1 MEDENKNWIKIFG
14 GKVVID
20 ITNVKD
26 WIVYLKTE
34 RKEETLFCIL
44 KSTGLCYKYKSVI
57 RRKDSLAGLATY
69 SVILPSGEEIVFGK
83 GENGYEELEK
93 FGYVFL

>member
-1 MEDENKNWIKIFG
+1 MEENENKNWIKVFD

-20 ITNVKD
+20 ISNVKD

-34 RKEETLFCIL
+34 GKEETLFCIL
-44 KSTGLCYKYKSVI
+44 KSTGLCYKYRYVMK
-57 RRKDSLAGLATY
+57 RGENLATY

>member
-20 ITNVKD
+20 ISNVKD

-34 RKEETLFCIL
+34 GKGETLFCIL
-44 KSTGLCYKYKSVI
+44 KNTGLCYKYKSVI
-57 RRKDSLAGLATY
+57 RREDGLATY

>member
-1 MEDENKNWIKIFG
+1 MEDKNKNWIKIFG

-34 RKEETLFCIL
+34 GKEETLFCIL
-44 KSTGLCYKYKSVI
+44 KNIGLCTS
-57 RRKDSLAGLATY
+57 T
-69 SVILPSGEEIVFGK
+69 
-83 GENGYEELEK
+83 NQ
-93 FGYVFL
+93 